1 MNGRDIALI
10 VMGFL
15 ALLLVNALAFVFDA
29 EWINVAISLDSLY
42 IGALITYYFKGVS
55 KTD

>member
-1 MNGRDIALI
+1 MQGKDIALI
-10 VMGFL
+10 VLGFVAL
-15 ALLLVNALAFVFDA
+15 ALVNALAFVFDA

-55 KTD
+55 KST